1 MIYKY
6 NNNYYLK
13 KGNGFELANIDI
25 KVRGK
30 RKTLVITGTGIFEQI
45 ENAKEYSYKELE
57 KELIK

>member
-1 MIYKY
+1 MIYEKD
-6 NNNYYLK
+6 NLYYLK
-13 KGNGFELANIDI
+13 KGNGYELANIDI

-30 RKTLVITGTGIFEQI
+30 RKILVITGTGIFEQI

>member
-1 MIYKY
+1 MIYEKD
-6 NNNYYLK
+6 NLYYLK
-13 KGNGFELANIDI
+13 KGNGYELANIDI
-25 KVRGK
+25 KVHGK

>member
-1 MIYKY
+1 MIYEKD
-6 NNNYYLK
+6 NLYYLK
-13 KGNGFELANIDI
+13 KGNDYELANIDI

-30 RKTLVITGTGIFEQI
+30 RKILVITGTDIFEQI

>member
-1 MIYKY
+1 MIYEKD
-6 NNNYYLK
+6 NLYYLK
-13 KGNGFELANIDI
+13 KGNDYELANIDI

-30 RKTLVITGTGIFEQI
+30 RKTLVITGTDIFEKI

>member
-1 MIYKY
+1 MIYEKD
-6 NNNYYLK
+6 NLYYLK
-13 KGNGFELANIDI
+13 KGNDYELANIDI

-30 RKTLVITGTGIFEQI
+30 RKILVITGTGIFEQI

>member
-1 MIYKY
+1 MLSKY

-13 KGNGFELANIDI
+13 KGNGHELAHREI
-25 KVRGK
+25 KVRGT

>member
-1 MIYKY
+1 MIYKKD
-6 NNNYYLK
+6 NLYYLK
-13 KGNGFELANIDI
+13 KGNDYELTNIDI

-30 RKTLVITGTGIFEQI
+30 RKILVITGTGIFEQI